1 VREESSA
8 ADRRRLTKDERRAR
22 IMEGA
27 ERVFAERG
35 YEAASLDEIAEAAG
49 ISKPVI
55 YDHFESK
62 RELHVSLLDSHSR
75 DMLAFMTERVATAQT
90 RADQLEQGFDAFLE
104 YVEGHPYAWR
114 LIFRDPTASDPEI
127 VRAHERIQRLATES
141 VAALTPI
148 AQGEVDPDDL
158 DRETAADLLG
168 QMIKTAGNGLAAWW
182 YEHREIPRE
191 RLVKAFMEFAWLG
204 LERSQ
209 AGERWP
215 GPKVP

>member
-8 ADRRRLTKDERRAR
+8 AERRRLTKDERRTR

-27 ERVFAERG
+27 ARVFAERG

-62 RELHVSLLDSHSR
+62 RELHISLLDSHSR
-75 DMLAFMTERVATAQT
+75 DMLAFMTERVITAET
-90 RADQLEQGFDAFLE
+90 RAEQLEQGFDAFLE
-104 YVEGHPYAWR
+104 YVESHPYAWR
-114 LIFRDPTASDPEI
+114 LIFRDPSASDEAI

-148 AQGEVDPDDL
+148 AQGDVDPDDL

-182 YEHREIPRE
+182 YEHREVPRE
-191 RLVKAFMEFAWLG
+191 RLVRAFMEFAWLG
-204 LERSQ
+204 LERSHG
-209 AGERWP
+209 GERWSE
-215 GPKVP
+215 PKDP